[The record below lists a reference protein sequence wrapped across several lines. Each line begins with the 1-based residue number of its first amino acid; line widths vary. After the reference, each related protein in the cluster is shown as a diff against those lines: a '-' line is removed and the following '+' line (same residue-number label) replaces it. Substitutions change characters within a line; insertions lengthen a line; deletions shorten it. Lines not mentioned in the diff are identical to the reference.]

1 MAISISGLSKSF
13 NNEQF
18 VLEDVNLT
26 IGNGEFFILLGPS
39 GCGKS
44 TLLSMLAGFVE
55 KTSGK
60 LIVNNEEVIKP
71 DRNRGVVF
79 QQADAALFPWLTI
92 KENIEFGLKMKKM
105 IKQTRNDIPSHYI
118 KLVGLDGHEGKY
130 QENFLEE

>member
-1 MAISISGLSKSF
+1 MSGLSKSF
-13 NNEQF
+13 SNEQF

-44 TLLSMLAGFVE
+44 TLLSMVAGFVE

-79 QQADAALFPWLTI
+79 QQADAASITSGDAY
-92 KENIEFGLKMKKM
+92 NC
-105 IKQTRNDIPSHYI
+105 
-118 KLVGLDGHEGKY
+118 
-130 QENFLEE
+130 